1 MTFSLLD
8 LPCLLKWLTEL
19 REKLTYVYQFDKA
32 YDRGWASQ
40 VSLVVKN
47 LPANAGDAR
56 CGFDSWAR
64 KISWKRS

>member
-8 LPCLLKWLTEL
+8 LPYLLKWLTEL

-47 LPANAGDAR
+47 LPANAGGRGKPGGAGGSTIPWMWD
-56 CGFDSWAR
+56 
-64 KISWKRS
+64 